1 MRYLLDT
8 HTLLW
13 YVDGNP
19 QLPDNVG
26 SIVTD
31 TKNLCFF
38 SVASIWEMS
47 IKISLQKLQLKFS
60 LEELLAYLSKNS
72 ISILEI
78 NPTHT
83 ITLLNMPF
91 IHRDPFDRMLIAQ
104 AKTENLALITKDN
117 HIKQYPDIKTL
128 W

>member
-13 YVDGNP
+13 YIDGNA

-31 TKNLCFF
+31 KKNLCFF